1 MKIKTILTAILA
13 VSVVSAT
20 TVMMTGCGEQKGNAS
35 ATATT
40 AETTVARS
48 TASSDKGGQSQD
60 GGSQSND
67 SNSQSQENSA
77 ESSADSMSDDNSSND
92 IGISYDD
99 AIANVKAQ
107 AGSGAQILSAVEG
120 KSPDGYHCWV
130 VTVSP
135 VSKSDDSEKVTYY
148 SGYLF
153 CYADNYQDA
162 QVSAENSEDN
172 DIGISYDDAIS
183 NVKAQAGSG
192 AQILSAEEGKSP
204 DGYRCW
210 VVTVSPV
217 SKSDDNETVTYYSGY
232 LFCYAEQ

>member
-172 DIGISYDDAIS
+172 DNDEHSFKLLDNKIVHIGFLALNFNRAHQYSRGGIGDVGFYAVPVGELDR
-183 NVKAQAGSG
+183 NCQAL
-192 AQILSAEEGKSP
+192 IL
-204 DGYRCW
+204 
-210 VVTVSPV
+210 VVGVGEH
-217 SKSDDNETVTYYSGY
+217 KR
-232 LFCYAEQ
+232 